1 MVETRRSPLG
11 SLGVSGYRKG
21 LARAR
26 LVEGP
31 TRGTVSE
38 QLREASLR
46 TAGGSRPY
54 KGLKV
59 ELEERESR
67 GLAGQLGRER
77 PGAWEDQ
84 ALRVGARWWASAL
97 RFRATVFSWRLLVPL
112 VPLVVFL

>member
-1 MVETRRSPLG
+1 M
-11 SLGVSGYRKG
+11 
-21 LARAR
+21 ARAR

-38 QLREASLR
+38 RLREASPR

-84 ALRVGARWWASAL
+84 ALRVGARWWASAV